1 MYSCRLG
8 RVEKGATSKDT
19 VEAIRGKGCQGK
31 YIRTIADFNSNGNA
45 GQHEKASEASMKY
58 IITAGGRIEDTA
70 NDEDEAL
77 SAAED
82 IALANP
88 KLTIE
93 VWTLSST
100 IFPK

>member
-1 MYSCRLG
+1 
-8 RVEKGATSKDT
+8 
-19 VEAIRGKGCQGK
+19 
-31 YIRTIADFNSNGNA
+31 
-45 GQHEKASEASMKY
+45 MKY